1 MNLTKAIQLI
11 ESVDVTSIQIRLNTP
26 DNLVNEITIPS
37 IKLAIDYLL
46 ENARLSLKEDGWSN
60 K

>member
-46 ENARLSLKEDGWSN
+46 ENARLSLNEEGWSN

>member
-46 ENARLSLKEDGWSN
+46 ENARLSLNEEGWIE